1 LSRGAGEQKGEKT
14 MKVIKN
20 GNKVE
25 MEYGDIC
32 KELGFVPESHFVE
45 VTTRGSITFTVGKP
59 DEIKDLYKA
68 VVDNGYKASAK
79 LVKSRENL

>member
-1 LSRGAGEQKGEKT
+1 

-32 KELGFVPESHFVE
+32 KELGFVPEFHFVE
-45 VTTRGSITFTVGKP
+45 ITNRGTITFTIGKP
-59 DEIKDLYKA
+59 DEIKELYKA

-79 LVKSRENL
+79 LTETRHNL

>member
-1 LSRGAGEQKGEKT
+1 

-32 KELGFVPESHFVE
+32 KELGFVSKLHFVD
-45 VTTRGSITFTVGKP
+45 VTNRGTITFTIGKP
-59 DEIKDLYKA
+59 DEIKELYKA

-79 LVKSRENL
+79 LTETRHNL